1 MVSSQEFTSVFEC
14 LTLRSPEL
22 WIWNHW
28 KSGSRNHGLGRGP
41 PPFLGVTNPVR
52 RPRLLDARWGLGFPW
67 RFDASVQRKISAS
80 AGVWYVQEIFS
91 GHTWTAECQ
100 FNCAF
105 FFTKNAL
112 FTVFAMKMVSISRI
126 VLNIRCQRVGALSDS
141 VAKFPSF
148 TNEIRPD
155 FFFGVRS
162 KQVLN
167 IPEKVPT
174 FWTVPVT
181 RPIFFPIKD
190 GCFYTPLHPAAS
202 FSSVHSHFVISNL
215 LWLHSPKHLKHMDET
230 LRQPILG

>member
-1 MVSSQEFTSVFEC
+1 M
-14 LTLRSPEL
+14 
-22 WIWNHW
+22 
-28 KSGSRNHGLGRGP
+28 GLLASWPGKGAP
-41 PPFLGVTNPVR
+41 HLGVTHPVR

-67 RFDASVQRKISAS
+67 RFAQLPLKNQRVGRCLGCPRDFVK
-80 AGVWYVQEIFS
+80 

-155 FFFGVRS
+155 FFLGVRS

-174 FWTVPVT
+174 F
-181 RPIFFPIKD
+181 
-190 GCFYTPLHPAAS
+190 
-202 FSSVHSHFVISNL
+202 
-215 LWLHSPKHLKHMDET
+215 
-230 LRQPILG
+230 